1 MPDTQFVEIRRRLA
15 ADPAWQHFVGDGTAW
30 MCPCCGMEVAATPA
44 TLPGLLGAIRDH
56 LELACP
62 DWHTGAREVP
72 GATLREQRERAEV
85 RFRLEAD
92 PAFRITG
99 SDGSWICPGCLGAL
113 PPTTSGDSLFAGV
126 LGHRDTCPTLA
137 AWQLHTVSDI
147 ANSVHAIPNRSPAT
161 TGANAGT
168 QTETQR
174 ELDQA
179 RELQLNL
186 MRHPPELA
194 GFRIATFYDACS
206 ELSGDFNQFVHLADG
221 RLAFSQG
228 DVSGHG
234 LRAGMLMAMTNKL
247 VDLFANQGLSP
258 SQTVIQIHRAMVADL
273 ISGRSF
279 ITLTYAVLDP
289 STRTVHWVRAGHNP
303 SLVWRAAS
311 DTVESLTPAGMAVG
325 FPVQELFVKQLT
337 EERTL
342 LHPGDLFIVFTDGIT
357 EAMGPGDEQFGD
369 ERLAAVIGAHA
380 RQGPAAVITAI
391 IAAVTSHLRGRS
403 KQDDLSL
410 IVIGVDL

>member
-1 MPDTQFVEIRRRLA
+1 LA
-15 ADPAWQHFVGDGTAW
+15 T
-30 MCPCCGMEVAATPA
+30 
-44 TLPGLLGAIRDH
+44 
-56 LELACP
+56 
-62 DWHTGAREVP
+62 
-72 GATLREQRERAEV
+72 
-85 RFRLEAD
+85 
-92 PAFRITG
+92 
-99 SDGSWICPGCLGAL
+99 
-113 PPTTSGDSLFAGV
+113 
-126 LGHRDTCPTLA
+126 
-137 AWQLHTVSDI
+137 WQLHSVSDI
-147 ANSVHAIPNRSPAT
+147 ASSEHATPTPLPTSNSSSPI
-161 TGANAGT
+161 T

-174 ELDQA
+174 EFDQA

-194 GFRIATFYDACS
+194 GFHIATYYDACT
-206 ELSGDFNQFVHLADG
+206 ELSGDFNQFVHLPDG

-258 SQTVIQIHRAMVADL
+258 CQTVVQIHRAMVADL

-289 STRTVHWVRAGHNP
+289 STRTVNWVRAGHNP
-303 SLVWRAAS
+303 SLVWRAA
-311 DTVESLTPAGMAVG
+311 TGTIESLTPSGMAVG
-325 FPVQELFVKQLT
+325 FPVQELFMKQLAEVST
-337 EERTL
+337 A

-369 ERLAAVIGAHA
+369 ERLSALISAHA
-380 RQGPAAVITAI
+380 GQGPAAVIDAI
-391 IAAVTSHLRGRS
+391 IAGVTAHLRGRA

-410 IVIGVDL
+410 IVIGVDI